1 MSKKLNKI
9 IAVSIILVIIF
20 MSIGYSALNKN
31 LNISGELTY
40 RPDEQIRVTSFVPK
54 GSASN
59 MTIQYYEF
67 SKKEVRLG
75 CTPSATTATA
85 SYDVTVQNKSSYTYV
100 ISEITK
106 TGDNNLTYELS
117 NYKVGQGIGKNS
129 SITFTI
135 TFKYNVNSLPQNR
148 AQAVSLNFTFVRP
161 YAEIV
166 KYNNTQSQSKCTN
179 VQCALDD
186 LYDKLR

>member
-1 MSKKLNKI
+1 MERRMNKFLI
-9 IAVSIILVIIF
+9 IMIIVVVFL
-20 MSIGYSALNKN
+20 MSIGYTALNKN
-31 LNISGELTY
+31 LSISGDLTY
-40 RPDEQIRVTSFVPK
+40 RPDEQIRITSFVPK
-54 GSASN
+54 GSSSN

-75 CTPSATTATA
+75 CTPSSTTASA
-85 SYDVTVQNKSSYTYV
+85 SYDVTVQNKSSFTYV
-100 ISEITK
+100 ISEISK
-106 TGDNNLTYELS
+106 TGSNDFSYELS

-135 TFKYNVNSLPQNR
+135 TFKYNVTSLPQNK
-148 AQAVSLNFTFVRP
+148 AQAISLNFTFVRP

-166 KYNNTQSQSKCTN
+166 KYSNTQSQSKCTN

>member
-1 MSKKLNKI
+1 MNKKLNNI
-9 IAVSIILVIIF
+9 LIFSIIGVIF
-20 MSIGYSALNKN
+20 LFSIGYSALNKN

-54 GSASN
+54 DSASN

-75 CTPSATTATA
+75 CTPSSTTASA
-85 SYDVTVQNKSSYTYV
+85 SYDVTIQNKSSYTYV

-135 TFKYNVNSLPQNR
+135 TFKYSVTSLPQNR
-148 AQAVSLNFTFVRP
+148 AQAISLNFTFVRP

-166 KYNNTQSQSKCTN
+166 KYSNTQSQSKCTN